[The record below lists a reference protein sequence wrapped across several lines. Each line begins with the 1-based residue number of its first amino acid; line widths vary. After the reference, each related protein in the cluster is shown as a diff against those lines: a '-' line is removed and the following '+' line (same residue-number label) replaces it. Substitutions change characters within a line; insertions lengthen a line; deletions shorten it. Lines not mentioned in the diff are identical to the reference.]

1 MHRDPIRN
9 AVELPAPS
17 AGPLSRLA
25 RLLPR
30 RKGRAAAPFKRKL
43 LVETLEQRVLMDADP
58 LAVAAVSARLDSPGE
73 ADVYTFTLDN
83 ATTVSFNSQT
93 DNGNMRWTLTGP
105 SGTVVNAQ
113 GLDSQSNAAAY
124 APLSLAAGDYKIT
137 IDGVGQTTGDYGFRL
152 LDLSR
157 ADSLPLGQP
166 VNGTFA
172 DGAQQVAYQFD
183 AQAGD
188 ALWLDTV
195 TLPSGSNLRLH
206 DPFGNR
212 IGTWSSDTE
221 LPLLPYNGRYTL
233 ILDGNSSTP
242 LNAAYAFELRALAAP
257 ATDLGTLPAA
267 GATVSGSIAEPGD
280 SAVVRFTL
288 DASRRILIDS
298 RSTNNSL
305 LMTLTGPAGLV
316 TEATSGNGLSNVGLG
331 SVDNYVSP
339 WGVLDLLAGSYTLR
353 IDGSGA
359 TVGDYALRFVDA
371 SSPTAVVRDQSTA
384 GQLNP
389 GGATHVYRIAAT
401 AGDSIRMDAGT
412 ATVGGVG
419 NTGVLGWTLYDPYGR
434 RVTQASG
441 WNDVNNIA
449 LALSGDYTLV
459 VRGDND
465 RQPATDY
472 AFTVVSLGNTPVS
485 LPAGNAVAL
494 GTTPT
499 SGSIAAAGGSQVWR
513 FTLATATT
521 VYFDPLTGG
530 MPVDMFIALQGPR
543 GTETAASTRFGGY
556 NTSYSTDG
564 AQVWNL
570 AAGDYAL
577 TVSSSS
583 SAVAAYQFRLLNL
596 AAAASPLSTGSVTQ
610 GELNPGSGVAVYS
623 FDAAAGERIFLDGR
637 SSGFTNLERRLIDPW
652 GRLVTGGT
660 ANPGT
665 DNLELA
671 LPYAGR
677 YTLLVEGHNSIA
689 TPQPY
694 SFVLERPVDRTV
706 AYDIGVAQLPGV
718 QWGTDGAN
726 PALHFDGNQVAT
738 VAADPALSIP
748 GDVSFQLRF
757 KADNLDPTWQ
767 SLLYKGNQVQDGAQR
782 NYSMWLNSAGYLH
795 LSIGTD
801 WGEYTVRTADAS
813 IQADRWYDVV
823 GVVDRANGKLRIYI
837 DGVQAAESTNTLPPA
852 SVPNR
857 TYATPLTIGNAMEN
871 WYNSVSGFEGSIS
884 EVRVW
889 SRALTAANV
898 TAFQTTAPS
907 ASDTSLALW
916 LPMNTTGA
924 STLSD
929 ASGEGRNATVT
940 SVYAGIPGVVVGTID
955 VPGQSVTYTLSLA
968 QARRVFMDA
977 LVAPGQFNVTLTGPN
992 TNLSS
997 TDLAWVDNNVDMF
1010 DLPAGEY
1017 RITVRGQGQQTG
1029 SFAFRLLDA
1038 AQATAIAYDTTVQGQ
1053 LRPGDQAQLYRFD
1066 AQAGEVVFFDALA
1079 QGGASAVLWRL
1090 VDPYGRTVFG
1100 RSGLSDRE
1108 NTTLAV
1114 AGTYTLVLDGY
1125 PYERDRWSDYSFS
1138 LRKVTPAAPQP
1149 IVLGQSL
1156 DEQAQRTAGRN
1167 GGGAVAI
1174 SSTQYVEI
1182 DGAATNLAGQMTVEA
1197 WFRIDRPSTGTWT
1210 ELFVKT
1216 DGDSSRQYGVWIN
1229 ANGQIYAEATDLNN
1243 DSRGIT
1249 SAAGLVPNV
1258 AGGQWQH
1265 VALVL
1270 DRANSQM
1277 RLLLN
1282 GAEVV
1287 SGYLSPQASLQLAD
1301 ALRLGRNAEGH
1312 VGHEGYSV
1320 SVDELRIWN
1329 VARSNAQIAAGM
1341 AANLQGNE
1349 AGLAALYR
1357 FNEASGTAV
1366 VDATGAAGAGG
1377 RIVRLADELPG
1388 LVVGR
1393 IDAPGQVKTYTFTLA
1408 SARAI
1413 YLDNFTHRHDLNW
1426 RLTGPTVNIGTSL
1439 YGADSTNSYNLLQL
1453 PAGTYTFT
1461 VDGAGAAVGE
1471 FAFRLVDAA
1480 AAQQPVALDAEVQTR
1495 LEPGAMARL
1504 FTFQASAGQRLFLDL
1519 LAYTGTQPAWRLLD
1533 PTGAQ
1538 VFGINWAADVDTFTA
1553 SRTGTYTLILE
1564 DYTAAGSAA
1573 SERDVRFAVRTVQDQ
1588 TVPLVLGTS
1597 QVRPP
1602 QWVAGPEGAGSAVQ
1616 LGDGR
1621 ELEVSASAAL
1631 DLTGNFTIEAMVRLD
1646 SYSNGWMP
1654 VVSRGSDY
1662 NHQTFGLW
1670 IGTQGQIYLD
1680 SHQLG
1685 STNPDYPFDQVWNV
1699 GSANGAV
1706 SLNAWHRLS
1715 ASVNRSTGAVAIYV
1729 DGNQVAS
1736 AQLQYYQDG
1745 PASSQPG
1752 AKLFVG
1758 ATELTDRTP
1767 LYGAVADVRVWNTA
1781 RTAAQIGA
1789 TQSTTALAGN
1799 EAGLVLL
1806 LPISGGS
1813 GSTLAVQG
1821 SAAGGL
1827 AARVQSVHA
1836 DLPATVVEG
1845 RIAQPGQ
1852 RVLYQLS
1859 VAQDTRVLFDT
1870 LTANSAFTW
1879 SLLDEGGGVVAKV
1892 NGEAL
1897 QNRRLRDADSA
1908 NSSSSLMLLRAG
1920 RSYTLV
1926 IDADG
1931 QNTGDFAF
1939 RLLNLTNAEAI
1950 AYDQTIAYP
1959 AEPANA
1965 TRLFSFSGVAGQQ
1978 IVLDELAWSGGN
1990 WPYWRLYDPFG
2001 NQIHESYFYSDSP
2014 TLTLAR
2020 TGTYV
2025 LAIEGQIDQRGV
2037 TRPSFQVHL
2046 AGTVTPPALPTGTAL
2061 TFTAGVATVNGTSTA
2076 VDTPAVYTFTLAQP
2090 RRIYIDTLNPS
2101 TNNAYYKIWNLS
2113 SPAGT
2118 VAERWAYDT
2127 DGPNQRS
2134 YYDLPASDYAFSV
2147 RTPYDWA
2154 LTPFAFK
2161 LIDIDAVAQTLT
2173 PGTAVS
2179 GTLAQANSAAFFR
2192 FDGEAGTRY
2201 FLNATTT
2208 TNTGNAYWRLLDAQT
2223 LGTVAQGYFNNQGD
2237 DLTVPR
2243 NGSYILTLE
2252 GYFDTAGQST
2262 YGFTLY
2268 KDAST
2273 TTALTLGSTV
2283 SGTLAQPGDMANYS
2297 FTLDAAKRLW
2307 FDSLTERSDIV
2318 WRILDAD
2325 GIAVFSDRDIRDY
2338 TNWYD
2343 PFTLAAGSYTLQIDG
2358 RVAAAGAF
2366 GFRLVDM
2373 ATATLLTPGT
2383 AQSGTLTPGT
2393 EVDFYAFNAQA
2404 GDSFFFDMVSR
2415 TTSQTMYWR
2424 LYDPYGQ
2431 RIWGGTD
2438 LQDVDVTQLAYTGR
2452 YTLVIEGYP
2461 GNTQSANYNVNVV
2474 PVLPQTPVAL
2484 SIGLQP
2490 APNLQVQNLQVS
2502 GADGSVHSG
2511 GTLNIAWQ
2519 TTNSGDRALDTAFQ
2533 ERVVVT
2539 NAQGQ
2544 TVVNVLLPYDPAV
2557 AGVIGIG
2564 QAKARSTQV
2573 LLPPGAAGAG
2583 LLTITVIT
2591 DTTNAVL
2598 EKGAAGESDN
2608 TLQATVNSTL
2618 LVYPDLGVGQLA
2630 ISPAAGLKAG
2640 DQVTVS
2646 WRDENRG
2653 DAAPANGWADRVVV
2667 RNTSTGAVVLDQRV
2681 TVPAGSAAIAAGG
2694 ALARQYVFSW
2704 PAGANGVGNFE
2715 VTVTADADGA
2725 VAEYNATDTA
2735 ESNNAASTQFTSAPD
2750 LTIDGLTVLTTTPV
2764 SGGLVDLQWTVRN
2777 QGNAPTP
2784 TGWFDHI
2791 VVTNVDTGT
2800 TLLNLDVFYT
2810 PTSALAVG
2818 GSATRSFQLRLPDGQ
2833 ASVGNIRFT
2842 VVADQNASNASGL
2855 AETNEGNNQAQVT
2868 RAAVL
2873 SQAANL
2879 VVTDFTAPPT
2889 QRSGD
2894 TAAFAWTVR
2903 NSGNAATPGTAW
2915 HDRIVLSADA
2925 TIGNADDVTVA
2936 TVARNGALAAGAS
2949 YTVEWSATVPAGYDG
2964 NYRFALVTDVFNTV
2978 VEPDAENDNVS
2989 ALRAALLTPYH
3000 ADLTV
3005 SELSLPA
3012 NGNGGQSVT
3021 VSWRT
3026 TNGGDA
3032 GTGNTWWYDRLWL
3045 SPTGAIGDGSGAILL
3060 GNFARSAGALAAG
3073 ASRVEQQQVTL
3084 PNGVSGSFKL
3094 VVESDIYNWVAES
3107 RFNDNNSAVSATS
3120 IVLSEAPSVDL
3131 RVQNVA
3137 GPATARPG
3145 QQQTV
3150 SWEIRNAGAGAA
3162 AAPWTDHLYL
3172 SSNGSLTGAIYLTSF
3187 THQSPLA
3194 GNSTTQANTQFWMPD
3209 VADGNW
3215 RVIVVT
3221 DVNNQVYESGAADAE
3236 TGNSGQAAAT
3246 TAVAHPDVGATGI
3259 TVSAGAAAGRAS
3271 TISWTARND
3280 GSAAAPPDWLER
3292 VFLSSNDVLDGND
3305 ILLATT
3311 TVGSAIDANGVLL
3324 RSVQAQLPAN
3334 LAAGSWRII
3343 VQSDADNALREL
3355 TAGEANNLAVSAAFA
3370 VAEAPLPNL
3379 TVSNVAGPASIRA
3392 GQAATVTWTE
3402 RNLLDEPA
3410 TGDWS
3415 AQIYLSSDNA
3425 IGGDILV
3432 GSASFTGGLAANGQ
3446 VARSAEVLL
3455 PTTLAPGAWRFVVRT
3470 DSANRVLERDE
3481 LDNAAIAATASTV
3494 PAALQLN
3501 LVASVAEAAGSFTA
3515 SLQRNGDLSSAL
3527 TVALVSSDTSE
3538 ATVPAT
3544 VTIPAGQA
3552 LVNFTV
3558 GLPADGIVDG
3568 TQLVNIAATANGV
3581 LGDNRNLN
3589 VTDSNSAAL
3598 TLTSVLAVQENQGTL
3613 TMTVSR
3619 NTDAGAGALQVRL
3632 NSANTAALRVPGIV
3646 TIPAGATSVSF
3657 QAQIMDDL
3665 EVWGTREVRV
3675 NAAADGYTAHAVNVT
3690 IADDELPELTMSFS
3704 SNQVAEGA
3712 GANAVGV
3719 TLRRDRPGTY
3729 DLVFNVLSDN
3739 RDALTVPTRVVIPAG
3754 ETEVHFNASPVDNTL
3769 SGDGSRS
3776 VNVFATMLNPA
3787 GVELRQNTAS
3797 NAILVT
3803 DDDGPT
3809 LSVTLSA
3816 DSVSELGGAITGTV
3830 KRNTATTGDL
3840 VVTLSSSDTTEA
3852 RVPTTVTILAGQDS
3866 ATFSITPQA
3875 DSTVDGTQAVTI
3887 RASASGFSSGAA
3899 GLNVTEGDLPDLLV
3913 TEIGQPP
3920 SGYAQTRIDL
3930 SWTVTNQGLATANG
3944 GFRDRVYLSRDD
3956 VLSSADRLVAA
3967 VIHTSPVPQG
3977 QSYTQTASI
3986 LLPEE
3991 TGVYRVIVVTDALSS
4006 VNEGSERNNVGVSS
4020 LPLNVRAPIT
4030 ATVQTAVT
4038 QLAVSGEAGQTVVP
4052 MTGTATDVRTGQA
4065 AANTA
4070 VKVMVRVGTVERLL
4084 DATTDA
4090 SGKFSVDFVPLPGE
4104 AGIFEIGAGFTGDK
4118 DFTVQDSFKLLAIEA
4133 SVPYIRAM
4141 GTNETPLEGSFVLEN
4156 MGNVPLTGLTAAVEG
4171 LASNFQF
4178 EVVNLATSLAGDGS
4192 VTVNWRLTGHGIT
4205 DQLVAS
4211 KGMLVLT
4218 TAEGATERLVLDLA
4232 CIPQTPKLVA
4242 TPGYLAQG
4250 MLMGRQTL
4258 VSFEVT
4264 NQGAAD
4270 TGPVTVQLPDFPWLK
4285 LVSPAVIDN
4294 IAAGGKAT
4302 VTVALSPTED
4312 NADLIRYD
4320 GNIALNARLGGL
4332 AMPFQFRAVS
4342 EAKGEM
4348 RVSVEDQLTYYAEG
4362 APKVAGATVT
4372 LTDPYTFD
4380 VVATATTDASGTVLL
4395 TGVPEGN
4402 YILTVNADKHS
4413 SYRATKMITA
4423 GTTSEQTIF
4432 LDRQLV
4438 SYSWNVVPVEIQD
4451 RYQIKLESTF
4461 ETEVPVPVITVDALK
4476 MPVVL
4481 PGVTSTITIKVSNH
4495 GLIQAE
4501 DVRIN
4506 VPNDDLFEIVALT
4519 NVIDILPAKSSVE
4532 VPITIRVKD
4541 GVTPEMLAAASL
4553 SNGGIGPEGWGSAI
4567 VKCLGI
4573 DTAYK
4578 LRCGPDGRWYSEKTD
4593 IKPVLCAMDF
4603 NEAAAGQL
4611 LSYIGDDFNLLDL
4624 GCDAL
4629 DLLLSCLDADDCLS
4643 FFINAACGAIVG
4655 GVTAGP
4661 WGAAAGAAGALDDL
4675 LACLCQILGPIGGG
4689 SGTVTGGPSGGGGGW
4704 GWWYPGGGYA
4714 SGSGWSYDIQ
4724 YVNCRGEPVSA
4735 LEQQRADEGLMAA
4748 VASGAVAPEAIA
4760 AVEAHNESRT
4770 EQLAALAADGDGIL
4784 NAEEAGICAQVRIS
4798 IEQEAVLTRTAFQ
4811 GTLQIVNGNTGVPLT
4826 GVQLVLDIRDEAGN
4840 AVNDLFAA
4848 RGPTLTGL
4856 TALDGSGVLAGG
4868 ATGSAQYL
4876 FIPTVD
4882 AARNQPTRYTIG
4894 GTLSYVEGGQKITV
4908 PLVAAQITVYPEARL
4923 NLHYFQQRDV
4933 YGDDPF
4939 TDDVVEPSEEF
4950 ALGLLAYN
4958 DGAGDARNF
4967 TITSAQ
4973 PKIIENEKGLLID
4986 FKIVGTQVGD
4996 QAQAPTLTANLGNI
5010 AAGQTQVAQWNM
5022 TSTLQGKFIDYTA
5035 TFEHLDGMGDTRL
5048 SLIESVNIHE
5058 LIRSVKANAGDA
5070 PDFLA
5075 NDDPDSDHTPD
5086 RLYMNDGSQHVVKT
5100 LANAAANRTAAP
5112 GALAVTLTADAA
5124 AGWGYFKIADP
5135 GVGYALDRIVR
5146 SDGKVLTL
5154 GREVWRT
5161 DRSFPESLAGAV
5173 RENLLHFIDEG
5184 STGSYTAYYKI
5195 DDAVAPRLVEVL
5207 PVSPDPATAPVDT
5220 VDVRFS
5226 EALDLASFSVADLAL
5241 TREGG
5246 DGSNLLAGAN
5256 GITVTQIGAAA
5267 DHLYRISGLA
5277 SFTAGNGLYRLTVN
5291 ATGIAD
5297 YAGNAGEGV
5306 LTETWG
5312 MGDIGPYVLSMA
5324 AGPAARHTPLDMVD
5338 ISFNTALDAA
5348 SFSAS
5353 DLRLERDGVVQS
5365 LAGATLTLTPL
5376 AGNQYR
5382 LSGLGA
5388 VTGTDGAYTLTLL
5401 STGLLSSGGAA
5412 GLGSQSVG
5420 WRMDTVAPR
5429 VLDVVDLIDT
5439 VRKTVVLGLDVE
5451 LSERVD
5457 LATFDY
5463 RDIVLT
5469 RTVAGIKSG
5478 NLIDA
5483 QTKVEH
5489 LSGNTYRVSGFNW
5502 VSGLEGTYEFSVS
5515 GAGLADEA
5523 GNAGTGEAGQSWL
5536 MDFHDPVAAS
5546 AIKIA
5551 PDNGQSSTDM
5561 RSNQLNFTLSGQLG
5575 EAGLSVRVTDRTTG
5589 NEIGYATVDG
5599 LNFSIAVQLD
5609 AAGIHELRVRTVD
5622 AAGNLADAV
5631 VSVFVDVVKPT
5642 LSEPLL
5648 HRDADGNV
5656 DRITLNFSEPIDP
5669 ASLTLAALSL
5679 TRDGGANLLAG
5690 ATLTRVSAT
5699 QYVLSGL
5706 AGRTDDAGSYR
5717 FSVAMPQVRDEV
5729 GNAGDGSVA
5738 LSFAGQLASTGSIS
5752 GVVYDDIDGTG
5763 TREADELAQGGWTVF
5778 ADDNDN
5784 GQLDAGEVSAVTD
5797 DVTGRYTLSGLSIGT
5812 HRIVVVAPS
5821 GWTMTPGTQVQVT
5834 LGADAPDVT
5843 QNFGAFA
5850 LASLSGT
5857 VFDDANANGVRDLEE
5872 AALAG
5877 RLVLLDANANGVADV
5892 GEATATTD
5900 AQGGYSFQDLAPA
5913 TLRVVLFAGDGYLP
5927 LLASTVYSPK
5937 SGEAFTRDIAA
5948 VRPGSISG
5956 TKYEDVNGNGQ
5967 RDAGELGVAG
5977 WTIFLDDNGNDALD
5991 TGERF
5996 TQTDADGHY
6005 VFTGLLPG
6013 SFRVVELART
6023 GWIQTAPGTVE
6034 AGGGHEQALDALLT
6048 LPGMVADVEEDLLQ
6062 AYLNETGMN
6071 YDCGC
6076 GTFVLEKY
6084 TQGQAASHFSKMDTL
6099 TDPMLASLTG
6109 QGVRVVVIDTGVDTD
6124 SSFFGPDSDGD
6135 GVSDRI
6141 VYQYDFGDGDA
6152 DANDMIGH
6160 GTNVAGVIA
6169 GQDAQYSGIATG
6181 ADLVVLKVFDANS
6194 NGYFSKLKAALEWV
6208 EANAEAYNIGV
6219 INMSLGD
6226 GGNWGEAIS
6235 RYGMGE
6241 LFERLAARG
6250 LVTIA
6255 ASGNNYY
6262 QTGGAMG
6269 VAYPGADPAVLSVGA
6284 MWAGNFGGPWRFSS
6298 GATDYTTAY
6307 GRIASFT
6314 QRDPDQIDV
6323 MAPGARFT
6331 SAGLNGGLSTMQG
6344 TSQAAA
6350 FMSGAA
6356 ALVQQAA
6363 KLLMGRYL
6371 TTGEFADLLA
6381 KNTYRAVDGD
6391 DESDNVAN
6399 TSAAYNKLDIPK
6411 LLRGLQAY
6419 AAAGGGSAG
6428 GGGQGE
6434 TPTDGPLSAYSA
6446 RTLQVTPGAT
6456 ASGQDFGNFRL
6467 GQVAGVVY
6475 ADADKDGQHD
6485 AGEAVQAGIQ
6495 VYLDANDNGSLDQGE
6510 QSTVTGADGRFAFQ
6524 SMGPGN
6530 VTLRAVA
6537 PTGQTAGNDVPL
6549 TVTSGLNQTGIALG
6563 LRSVESGAFQAVADE
6578 AAVDEDNSVTVN
6590 VLANDQISD
6599 ATGLVLELVGDGPA
6613 HGSVA
6618 LVEGQLVYTPDADF
6632 HGSDS
6637 FAYSIAGP
6645 GGRSSSATVQITVR
6659 PVNDLPT
6666 LDALPDQQLTEGQT
6680 LVLQLQASDV
6690 DGDPLRYTLLQ
6701 APEGTTLDEAT
6712 GQLRWTAVALSGPQ
6726 TVRVQVSDG
6735 QGGTAERS
6743 FSIGVQLG
6751 TLRVSAV
6758 QQFAWGFS
6766 LRFNDSIDASQ
6777 FNLYGANPDFTV
6789 TGARVGPEF
6798 GSVVFDADGKG
6809 LTWVRTGAGLEAD
6822 AYTLTLKSGAQALTS
6837 TQRGHLD
6844 GDANGQAGGDWAGQ
6858 FQVGTLPTVRLR
6870 LPDFARGPGQAVPAT
6885 ANGGVP
6891 ITLTTDG
6898 TVTSLSFLL
6907 KADPAL
6913 LRITEVRRGSQ
6924 LPAGATLSVQA
6935 AEGGVRII
6943 ITSATPLAAGNL
6955 QLLSIV
6961 GTVSATATL
6970 GSAGLMVV
6978 DQLMVNG
6985 AARPASADAGLVFV
6999 GHAGDM
7005 DGNGKYEANDVTLA
7019 QRLIVRLD
7027 NHLPWANDIDFLVV
7041 GDVTGDGVFNA
7052 SDAAMI
7058 QQRRMAGAAG
7068 TATIPAIPEQP
7079 VESTTPTLN
7088 LAGTFSNFAVANG
7101 GSIGLAAASGD
7112 TASRSTAASR
7122 DGALLPV
7129 ALKVVPSAVS
7139 QGVVA

>member
-1 MHRDPIRN
+1 MHRDPIRT
-9 AVELPAPS
+9 AVELPTPT

-73 ADVYTFTLDN
+73 VDVYTFTLDN
-83 ATTVSFNSQT
+83 ATTVSFDSQT

-124 APLSLAAGDYKIT
+124 APLTLAAGDYRLQ
-137 IDGVGQTTGDYGFRL
+137 IDGAGQTTGAYGFRL

-157 ADSLPLGQP
+157 ANSLTLGQP

-212 IGTWSSDTE
+212 IGTWAGDTE
-221 LPLLPYNGRYTL
+221 LPLLPYTGRYTL

-242 LNAAYAFELRALAAP
+242 LNAAYAFELRELAAP
-257 ATDLGTLPAA
+257 VTDLGTLPAA
-267 GATVSGSIAEPGD
+267 GATVSGNIAEPGD
-280 SAVVRFTL
+280 SAVVRFTV
-288 DASRRILIDS
+288 DGSRRILIDS
-298 RSTNNSL
+298 RSVSNNLS
-305 LMTLTGPAGLV
+305 MTLTGPAGVV
-316 TEATSGNGLSNVGLG
+316 TEATGGSTLANQGLG
-331 SVDNYVSP
+331 NVDSYASP
-339 WGVLDLLAGSYTLR
+339 WGVLDLPAGSYTLR

-359 TVGDYALRFVDA
+359 AVGAYALRLLDA
-371 SSPTAVVRDQSTA
+371 SSPTAVVRGQSTA

-389 GGATHVYRIAAT
+389 GGAAHVYRIAAT
-401 AGDSIRMDAGT
+401 AGDSIRLDTGT
-412 ATVGGVG
+412 ATVGGVS

-434 RVTQASG
+434 RVTQASS
-441 WNDVNNIA
+441 WYDVDNIA

-465 RQPATDY
+465 RTPATDY
-472 AFTVVSLGNTPVS
+472 AFTVVGLGNTPVS
-485 LPAGNAVAL
+485 LPAGTNVAL
-494 GTTPT
+494 GTAPT

-521 VYFDPLTGG
+521 VYFDPLTAG
-530 MPVDMFIALQGPR
+530 MPYDMYVALQGPR
-543 GTETAASTRFGGY
+543 GTETASGTRFGGY
-556 NTSYSTDG
+556 YNSYGDDG
-564 AQVWNL
+564 AQAWNL

-577 TVSSSS
+577 TISSSS
-583 SAVAAYQFRLLNL
+583 SAVAAYRFRLLDL
-596 AAAASPLSTGSVTQ
+596 AAAASPLPSGSVVQ

-637 SSGFTNLERRLIDPW
+637 SNGFTNLERRLLDPW
-652 GRLVTGGT
+652 GRPVAGGT

-665 DNLELA
+665 DNLEVA

-757 KADNLDPTWQ
+757 KADNLDQTWQ

-823 GVVDRANGKLRIYI
+823 GVVDRTSGKLRIYI
-837 DGVQAAESTNTLPPA
+837 DGVQAVESASALPPA
-852 SVPNR
+852 TVTNR
-857 TYATPLTIGNAMEN
+857 TYATPLTIGNAQEN
-871 WYNSVSGFEGSIS
+871 WSNAVSGFEGSIS

-889 SRALTAANV
+889 NRALTAANV

-907 ASDTSLALW
+907 ASDTSLVLW
-916 LPMNTTGA
+916 LPLNTSGA
-924 STLSD
+924 TVLAD
-929 ASGEGRNATVT
+929 ASGEGRNATVS
-940 SVYAGIPGVVVGTID
+940 SVYAGIAGAVVGDIA
-955 VPGQSVTYTLSLA
+955 VPGQSITYTLSLP

-977 LVAPGQFNVTLTGPN
+977 LVSPGQFNVTLSGPN
-992 TNLSS
+992 TNLAS
-997 TDLAWVDNNVDMF
+997 TDLAWVDNANNLL

-1017 RITVRGQGQQTG
+1017 RITVRGQGQHTG

-1038 AQATAIAYDTTVQGQ
+1038 AQATAIAYDTTVQGE
-1053 LRPGDQAQLYRFD
+1053 LRPGDEAQLYRFD

-1079 QGGASAVLWRL
+1079 EGGASAAQWRL
-1090 VDPYGRTVFG
+1090 IDPYGRAVFTQA
-1100 RSGLSDRE
+1100 GLADRE

-1114 AGTYTLVLDGY
+1114 AGTYTLVVDGY
-1125 PYERDRWSDYSFS
+1125 AYERDRWSSYSFS

-1156 DEQAQRTAGRN
+1156 DGQAQRTAGRN

-1174 SSTQYVEI
+1174 SGTQYVEI

-1216 DGDSSRQYGVWIN
+1216 DEASSRQYGVWIN
-1229 ANGQIYAEATDLNN
+1229 ADGQIYAEATDLNN
-1243 DSRGIT
+1243 DSRSIT
-1249 SAAGLVPNV
+1249 SAAGLVPNE
-1258 AGGQWQH
+1258 ANGQWQH

-1282 GAEVV
+1282 GTEVA
-1287 SGYLSPQASLQLAD
+1287 SGYLSPQASLQLDD

-1312 VGHEGYSV
+1312 AAHEGYSV

-1341 AANLQGNE
+1341 ASNLQGNE

-1357 FNEASGTAV
+1357 FNEASGATV
-1366 VDATGAAGAGG
+1366 VDATGAAGASG
-1377 RIVRLADELPG
+1377 RLVRLADELPG

-1393 IDAPGQVKTYTFTLA
+1393 IDTPGQVRTYTFTLD

-1426 RLTGPTVNIGTSL
+1426 RLAGPTVDIGTSL

-1461 VDGAGAAVGE
+1461 IDGAGAAVGE
-1471 FAFRLVDAA
+1471 YAFRLVDAA

-1504 FTFQASAGQRLFLDL
+1504 FTFSASAGQRLFLDML
-1519 LAYTGTQPAWRLLD
+1519 SYTGAQPAWRLLD

-1538 VFGINWAADVDTFTA
+1538 VFGVGWANDVDTFA
-1553 SRTGTYTLILE
+1553 VGRTGTYTLILE

-1573 SERDVRFAVRTVQDQ
+1573 SERDVRFTVRTVEDQ
-1588 TVPLVLGTS
+1588 TTNLVLGTS
-1597 QVRPP
+1597 QIRAP
-1602 QWVAGPEGAGSAVQ
+1602 QWVAGPEGAGSAVR
-1616 LGDGR
+1616 LGEGR
-1621 ELEVSASAAL
+1621 ELEVPASAAL

-1646 SYSNGWMP
+1646 SYSGGWMP
-1654 VVSRGSDY
+1654 IVSRGSDF

-1670 IGTQGQIYLD
+1670 VGAQGQIYLD

-1685 STNPDYPFDQVWNV
+1685 SNNPDYPYDQFWNV
-1699 GSANGAV
+1699 GSAAGAV

-1715 ASVNRSTGAVAIYV
+1715 ASVNRSTGAVAVYV
-1729 DGNQVAS
+1729 DGAQVGS

-1745 PASSQPG
+1745 AASSQPN

-1767 LYGAVADVRVWNTA
+1767 LYGAVADLRVWNTA

-1806 LPISGGS
+1806 LPITGGS
-1813 GSTLAVQG
+1813 GNVLAG
-1821 SAAGGL
+1821 SGSSGLGG
-1827 AARVQSVHA
+1827 RVQSVNA
-1836 DLPATVVEG
+1836 GLSATVVEG
-1845 RIAQPGQ
+1845 SITQPGQ

-1870 LTANSAFTW
+1870 LTTDGNFTW

-1897 QNRRLRDADSA
+1897 QNRRLRDADA
-1908 NSSSSLMLLRAG
+1908 AHSSNSLMLLRAG

-1926 IDADG
+1926 VDADG

-1939 RLLNLTNAEAI
+1939 RLLNLANAQAI
-1950 AYDQTIAYP
+1950 GYDQSTAYT

-1978 IVLDELAWSGGN
+1978 IVLDELAWAGNN

-2025 LAIEGQIDQRGV
+2025 LAIEGQVDQRG
-2037 TRPSFQVHL
+2037 TTTQTFQVHL
-2046 AGTVTPPALPTGTAL
+2046 AGTVAPPALPTGTAL

-2090 RRIYIDTLNPS
+2090 RRIYIDTLTPS
-2101 TNNAYYKIWNLS
+2101 TNNAYYKLWNLS
-2113 SPAGT
+2113 SAAGT
-2118 VAERWAYDT
+2118 VAERWAHDT

-2134 YYDLPASDYAFSV
+2134 YYDLPAGDYAFSV

-2161 LIDIDAVAQTLT
+2161 LIDIDTVAQTLT

-2179 GTLAQANSAAFFR
+2179 GTLAPANTAAFFR
-2192 FDGEAGTRY
+2192 FDGEAGARY

-2223 LGTVAQGYFNNQGD
+2223 LATVQQGYFNNQGD
-2237 DLTVPR
+2237 GLTVPR
-2243 NGSYILTLE
+2243 DGSYILTLE
-2252 GYFDTAGQST
+2252 GYYDTAGQSS

-2268 KDAST
+2268 RDADATS
-2273 TTALTLGSTV
+2273 ALTLGSTV
-2283 SGTLAQPGDMANYS
+2283 SASFAQPGDTGNYT

-2307 FDSLTERSDIV
+2307 FDSFTERSDIV

-2325 GIAVFSDRDIRDY
+2325 GVAVFSDRDIRDY

-2343 PFTLAAGSYTLQIDG
+2343 PFTLAAGSYTLQVDG
-2358 RVAAAGAF
+2358 RVAAAGAYS
-2366 GFRLVDM
+2366 FRLVDVG
-2373 ATATLLTPGT
+2373 AAALVTPGT

-2415 TTSQTMYWR
+2415 TTNQTMYWR

-2431 RIWGGTD
+2431 RVWGGTD

-2452 YTLVIEGYP
+2452 YTLAIEGYP
-2461 GNTQSANYNVNVV
+2461 GNTQSASYSFNVV
-2474 PVLPQTPVAL
+2474 PVLPQAPVAL

-2490 APNLQVQNLQVS
+2490 APNLQVQNLQLS

-2519 TTNSGDRALDTAFQ
+2519 TINTGDRALDTAFQ
-2533 ERVVVT
+2533 ERVIVT

-2544 TVVNVLLPYDPAV
+2544 TVVNALLAYDPAV
-2557 AGVIGIG
+2557 LGAIGIG

-2583 LLTITVIT
+2583 ALTVTVVT
-2591 DTTNAVL
+2591 DTANAVR

-2618 LVYPDLGVGQLA
+2618 LVYPDLGVTQLG
-2630 ISPAAGLKAG
+2630 ITPAAGLKAG

-2653 DAAPANGWADRVVV
+2653 DAAPANGWVDRVVV
-2667 RNTSTGAVVLDQRV
+2667 RNLSTGAVVLDQRV
-2681 TVPAGSAAIAAGG
+2681 AVPTGSAAIAAGG
-2694 ALARQYVFSW
+2694 TLARQYVFSW
-2704 PAGANGVGNFE
+2704 PAGVNGIGNFE
-2715 VTVTADADGA
+2715 VTITADADGA

-2735 ESNNAASTQFTSAPD
+2735 ESNNAASVAFTSAPD
-2750 LTIDGLTVLTTTPV
+2750 LSIDGLTVLTATPV

-2791 VVTNVDTGT
+2791 VATNVDTGA

-2810 PTSALAVG
+2810 PTTALAVG
-2818 GSATRSFQLRLPDGQ
+2818 GSATRTFQLRLPDGQ

-2842 VVADQNASNASGL
+2842 VVADQNASGASSL
-2855 AETNEGNNQAQVT
+2855 AETNEANNQAQVT
-2868 RAAVL
+2868 KAAVL

-2879 VVTDFTAPPT
+2879 VVTAFTAPAT

-2894 TAAFAWTVR
+2894 AAAFAWTVR

-2936 TVARNGALAAGAS
+2936 TVARNGALAVGAS

-2978 VEPDAENDNVS
+2978 AEPDAENDNVS

-3005 SELSLPA
+3005 GELALPA
-3012 NGNGGQSVT
+3012 SGNGGQSVT
-3021 VSWRT
+3021 VTWRT
-3026 TNGGDA
+3026 TNQGDA
-3032 GTGNTWWYDRLWL
+3032 ATGNTWWYDRLWL
-3045 SPTGAIGDGSGAILL
+3045 SPTGAIGEGSGAILL
-3060 GNFARSAGALAAG
+3060 GDFARSGGALAAG
-3073 ASRVEQQQVTL
+3073 ASRVDQQQVTL

-3107 RFNDNNSAVSATS
+3107 RFNGNNSAVSTAA

-3172 SSNGSLTGAIYLTSF
+3172 SSNGSLSGAIYLTSF

-3194 GNSTTQANTQFWMPD
+3194 GNATTQANAQFWMPD

-3215 RVIVVT
+3215 RVLVVT
-3221 DVNNQVYESGAADAE
+3221 DAANQVYESGAADAE
-3236 TGNSGQAAAT
+3236 SANTGQAAAA
-3246 TAVAHPDVGATGI
+3246 TAVTHPDVRATDI
-3259 TVSAGAAAGRAS
+3259 TVAAGAAAGRAS
-3271 TISWTARND
+3271 TIAWTARND

-3292 VFLSSNDVLDGND
+3292 VFLSSDDLLDGND
-3305 ILLATT
+3305 ILLATA
-3311 TVGSAIDANGVLL
+3311 TVGSAIDANGVLQ
-3324 RSVQAQLPAN
+3324 RSVQAQLPAS

-3343 VQSDADNALREL
+3343 VQSDAGNALREL
-3355 TAGEANNLAVSAAFA
+3355 AGENNNVSMSAAFS

-3379 TVSNVAGPASIRA
+3379 AVGNVAGPASMRP

-3402 RNLLDEPA
+3402 RNTLAEPA

-3432 GSASFTGGLAANGQ
+3432 GTANFTGGLAANGQ
-3446 VARSAEVLL
+3446 VARSAEVQL

-3470 DSANRVLERDE
+3470 DSANRVAERDE
-3481 LDNAAIAATASTV
+3481 LDNAAIAANASQV
-3494 PAALQLN
+3494 SAALQLN
-3501 LVASVAEAAGSFTA
+3501 LVASVAEAAGTVTA
-3515 SLQRNGDLSSAL
+3515 SLQRNGDLSGPL

-3552 LVNFTV
+3552 LVNFTIA
-3558 GLPADGIVDG
+3558 LPADGIVDG
-3568 TQLVNIAATANGV
+3568 TQTVNIAASANGV
-3581 LGDNRNLN
+3581 LGDSRALS
-3589 VTDSNSAAL
+3589 VTDSNTAAL
-3598 TLTSVLAVQENQGTL
+3598 TLSAVLAVQENQGTL

-3619 NTDAGAGALQVRL
+3619 NTDASAGALQVRL

-3657 QAQIMDDL
+3657 SAQLLDDQ

-3675 NAAADGYTAHAVNVT
+3675 NAAADGYTAHSVNVA

-3729 DLVFNVLSDN
+3729 DLVLNVFSDN
-3739 RDALTVPTRVVIPAG
+3739 LDALTVPTRVVIPAG
-3754 ETEVHFNASPVDNTL
+3754 ETTVHFNASPVDNTL
-3769 SGDGSRS
+3769 SGDGIRS
-3776 VNVFATMLNPA
+3776 ATVFAKMLNPS
-3787 GVELRQNTAS
+3787 GSEIRQNNTSAVM
-3797 NAILVT
+3797 LVT

-3816 DSVSELGGAITGTV
+3816 DSVGELGGALTGTV
-3830 KRNTATTGDL
+3830 RRNTGTTGDL
-3840 VVTLSSSDTTEA
+3840 VVTLTSSDTTEA
-3852 RVPTTVTILAGQDS
+3852 RVPATVTILAGQNS
-3866 ATFSITPQA
+3866 ATFSVAPQA
-3875 DSTVDGTQAVTI
+3875 DNVVDGTQAVTI
-3887 RASASGFSSGAA
+3887 RASASGYSSGAA
-3899 GLNVTEGDLPDLLV
+3899 GLNVTEGDLPDLV
-3913 TEIGQPP
+3913 VSEIGQPA

-3930 SWTVTNQGLATANG
+3930 SWTVTNQGLVTANG
-3944 GFRDRVYLSRDD
+3944 GFRDRVFLSRDD
-3956 VLSSADRLVAA
+3956 VLSAADRLVAA
-3967 VIHTSPVPQG
+3967 VIHTNPVPQG

-3991 TGVYRVIVVTDALSS
+3991 TGVYRVIVVTDALST

-4020 LPLNVRAPIT
+4020 LPLNVRAPVT

-4052 MTGTATDVRTGQA
+4052 MTGTATDARTGQA

-4104 AGIFEIGAGFTGDK
+4104 AGVFEIGAGFAGDK
-4118 DFTVQDSFKLLAIEA
+4118 DFTVQDSFKLLGIEA

-4141 GTNETPLEGSFVLEN
+4141 GTNETPLAGSFVLEN
-4156 MGNVPLTGLTAAVEG
+4156 MGNVPLTGLTASVEG

-4178 EVVNLATSLAGDGS
+4178 EVVNLASGLAGDGS

-4250 MLMGRQTL
+4250 MLLGRQTL

-4285 LVSPAVIDN
+4285 LVSASVIDN

-4302 VTVALSPTED
+4302 VTVALTPTAD
-4312 NADLIRYD
+4312 NAELIRYD

-4332 AMPFQFRAVS
+4332 AMPFQFRATS

-4362 APKVAGATVT
+4362 APKLAGATVT

-4380 VVATATTDASGTVLL
+4380 VVATATTDASGSVLL
-4395 TGVPEGN
+4395 SGIPEGN

-4413 SYRATKMITA
+4413 SYRATKTITA
-4423 GTTSEQTIF
+4423 GTTSEETIF

-4438 SYSWNVVPVEIQD
+4438 SYSWNVVPVDIQD

-4476 MPVVL
+4476 MPVIL
-4481 PGVTSTITIKVSNH
+4481 PGVTSTITIKVTNH

-4519 NVIDILPAKSSVE
+4519 NVIDILPAKSTVE
-4532 VPITIRVKD
+4532 VPITIRLKD
-4541 GVTPEMLAAASL
+4541 GVTPQMVAAASL
-4553 SNGGIGPEGWGSAI
+4553 SGNPVETEGWGSAI

-4578 LRCGPDGRWYSEKTD
+4578 LRCGADGRWYSEKTD

-4603 NEAAAGQL
+4603 NEAARGQL
-4611 LSYIGDDFNLLDL
+4611 LDYIGGDFNLLDL

-4629 DLLLSCLDADDCLS
+4629 DLLLNCTGIVENDCIS
-4643 FFINAACGAIVG
+4643 FIINAACGAIVG
-4655 GVTAGP
+4655 GITAGP
-4661 WGAAAGAAGALDDL
+4661 AGAAAGAAGAASDL
-4675 LACLCQILGPIGGG
+4675 LACLCQILGPLGGG

-4714 SGSGWSYDIQ
+4714 SGTGWSYNIQ

-4735 LEQQRADEGLMAA
+4735 VEQQRADEGLMAA

-4760 AVEAHNESRT
+4760 AVEAHNEARA
-4770 EQLAALAADGDGIL
+4770 EKLAALAADGDGIL

-4840 AVNDLFAA
+4840 AVNGLFAT

-4868 ATGSAQYL
+4868 ATGSAQYM

-4882 AARNQPTRYTIG
+4882 AARDLPTRYTIG

-4908 PLVAAQITVYPEARL
+4908 PLMAAQITVYPEARL

-4933 YGDDPF
+4933 FSDDPF
-4939 TDDVVEPSEEF
+4939 TEEVEPSEEF

-4958 DGAGDARNF
+4958 DGKGDARNF

-4996 QAQAPTLTANLGNI
+4996 QAVAPTLTANLGNI
-5010 AAGQTQVAQWNM
+5010 AAGQTQVAQWNL

-5075 NDDPDSDHTPD
+5075 NDDPDSAHTPD
-5086 RLYMNDGSQHVVKT
+5086 RLYMNDGSQHVVRT
-5100 LANAAANRTAAP
+5100 LANTSANRTAAP
-5112 GALAVTLTADAA
+5112 GALSVALKADAA
-5124 AGWGYFKIADP
+5124 SGWGYFKIADP

-5146 SDGKVLTL
+5146 SDGKVLSL

-5161 DRSFPESLAGAV
+5161 DRSFPDALTGAV
-5173 RENLLHFIDEG
+5173 RENVLHFIDEN
-5184 STGSYTAYYKI
+5184 STGSYTAFFKI
-5195 DDAVAPRLVEVL
+5195 DDAVAPRLVEIL
-5207 PVSPDPATAPVDT
+5207 AVSPDPATAPVDT

-5241 TREGG
+5241 ALEGG
-5246 DGSNLLAGAN
+5246 DGSNLLAGAS
-5256 GITVTQIGAAA
+5256 GITVAQIGAAA

-5277 SFTAGNGLYRLTVN
+5277 NFTAGSGLYRLTVN

-5297 YAGNAGEGV
+5297 YAGNAGQGV

-5324 AGPAARHTPLDMVD
+5324 AGPAARHTALDVVD
-5338 ISFNTALDAA
+5338 ITFNTALDAA
-5348 SFSAS
+5348 SFSAG

-5365 LAGATLTLTPL
+5365 LAGATLTLTAL

-5382 LSGLGA
+5382 LGGLA
-5388 VTGTDGAYTLTLL
+5388 SATVPDGNYTLTLL

-5469 RTVAGIKSG
+5469 RTVNGIKSG

-5483 QTKVEH
+5483 QTKVEY

-5502 VSGLEGTYEFSVS
+5502 VSGLEGSYQFSVD

-5523 GNAGTGEAGQSWL
+5523 GNAGTGQASQSWF
-5536 MDFHDPVAAS
+5536 MDFHDPAA
-5546 AIKIA
+5546 ATNLQIA
-5551 PDNGQSSTDM
+5551 PDNGVSGSDM
-5561 RSNQLNFTLSGQLG
+5561 RSNQLNFTLTGSLG

-5599 LNFSIAVQLD
+5599 QSFRIAVQLD

-5631 VSVFVDVVKPT
+5631 VTVFVDVVKPT
-5642 LSEPLL
+5642 LAEPVL

-5656 DRITLNFSEPIDP
+5656 DTLTLNFSEAIDA

-5679 TRDGGANLLAG
+5679 TRDGGANLLQG

-5699 QYVLSGL
+5699 QYVLGGL
-5706 AGRTDDAGSYR
+5706 AARTADAGSYR

-5729 GNAGDGSVA
+5729 GNAGEGSVA
-5738 LSFAGQLASTGSIS
+5738 LQFSGLQASTGSIS

-5763 TREADELAQGGWTVF
+5763 TRESDELAQGGWTVF
-5778 ADDNDN
+5778 ADDNSN
-5784 GQLDAGEVSAVTD
+5784 GRLDAGEVSAVTD
-5797 DVTGRYTLSGLSIGT
+5797 EVTGRYTLSGLSIGT
-5812 HRIVVVAPS
+5812 HRIMVVAPS
-5821 GWTMTPGTQVQVT
+5821 GWTMTPGTLVQVT
-5834 LGADAPDVT
+5834 VGADAPEVT

-5857 VFDDANANGVRDLEE
+5857 VFDDANANGLRDIEE

-5877 RLVLLDANANGVADV
+5877 RLVLLDANNNGVADA
-5892 GEATATTD
+5892 GEATTTTD

-5948 VRPGSISG
+5948 VRSGSISG
-5956 TKYEDVNGNGQ
+5956 VKYEDTNGNGQ

-5977 WTIFLDDNGNDALD
+5977 WTVFLDDNGNDALD
-5991 TGERF
+5991 AGERS
-5996 TQTDADGHY
+5996 TLTDAEGRY

-6013 SFRVVELART
+6013 SFRVVEQART

-6062 AYLNETGMN
+6062 AYLNGTGMN

-6109 QGVRVVVIDTGVDTD
+6109 QGVRVVVIDTGIDTD

-6135 GVSDRI
+6135 GVADRI

-6181 ADLVVLKVFDANS
+6181 SDLVVLKVFDANS
-6194 NGYFSKLKAALEWV
+6194 QGYFSKLKAALEWV
-6208 EANAEAYNIGV
+6208 DANAEAYNIGV
-6219 INMSLGD
+6219 VNMSLGD

-6235 RYGMGE
+6235 RYGMGD

-6255 ASGNNYY
+6255 AAGNNYY

-6269 VAYPGADPAVLSVGA
+6269 VAYPGSDPAVLSVGA

-6363 KLLMGRYL
+6363 KQLMGRYL

-6391 DESDNVAN
+6391 DESDNVVN
-6399 TSAAYNKLDIPK
+6399 TSASYNKLDIPK

-6419 AAAGGGSAG
+6419 AAAGGGSTG
-6428 GGGQGE
+6428 GGGQAE
-6434 TPTDGPLSAYSA
+6434 TPTDSPLSAYSA
-6446 RTLQVTPGAT
+6446 RTLTVTPGA
-6456 ASGQDFGNFRL
+6456 SVGGQDFGNFRL

-6475 ADADKDGQHD
+6475 TDADKDGQQD

-6510 QSTVTGADGRFAFQ
+6510 QSMVTGADGRFAFHG
-6524 SMGPGN
+6524 MGPGS

-6537 PTGQTAGNDVPL
+6537 PSGQVAGNSLPL
-6549 TVTSGLNQTGIALG
+6549 AVTSGLDQAGIALG
-6563 LRSVESGAFQAVADE
+6563 LRSVDAGAFQATDDE
-6578 AAVDEDNSVTVN
+6578 ATLDEDGSVTVN
-6590 VLANDQISD
+6590 VLANDQVAD
-6599 ATGLVLELVGDGPA
+6599 AAGLVLSVIGDGPA
-6613 HGSVA
+6613 HGTVA

-6637 FAYSIAGP
+6637 FAYNIAGP

-6659 PVNDLPT
+6659 AVNDLPT
-6666 LDALPDQQLTEGQT
+6666 LDTLPDQQLSEGQA
-6680 LVLQLQASDV
+6680 LVLQLQARDV
-6690 DGDPLRYTLLQ
+6690 DGDTLRYTLLQ

-6712 GQLRWTAVALSGPQ
+6712 GQLRWTAVALPGPQ

-6743 FSIGVQLG
+6743 FSVAVQMG

-6766 LRFNDSIDASQ
+6766 LRFNDTIDASQ

-6789 TGARVGPEF
+6789 TGARAGQVF

-6809 LTWVRTGAGLEAD
+6809 LTWVRTGAALESD
-6822 AYTLTLKSGAQALTS
+6822 AYTLQLKSGAQALTS

-6844 GDANGQAGGDWAGQ
+6844 GDADGQAGGDWGGQ
-6858 FQVGTLPTVRLR
+6858 FQVGTLPAVRLR

-6885 ANGGVP
+6885 ANGGMP
-6891 ITLTTDG
+6891 ITLSTDG

-6924 LPAGATLSVQA
+6924 LPAGATLTVQA
-6935 AEGGVRII
+6935 AEGGVRIT
-6943 ITSATPLAAGNL
+6943 ITTASALPAGSL
-6955 QLLSIV
+6955 QLLGVV

-6970 GSAGLMVV
+6970 GSAGLLVV
-6978 DQLMVNG
+6978 DQLVVNG
-6985 AARPASADAGLVFV
+6985 AARPESADAGLVFV
-6999 GHAGDM
+6999 GYAGDM
-7005 DGNGKYEANDVTLA
+7005 DGNGKYEAADVTGV

-7041 GDVTGDGVFNA
+7041 GDVNGDGALNA
-7052 SDAAMI
+7052 MDSAMV
-7058 QQRRMAGAAG
+7058 QQRRLAVSGS
-7068 TATIPAIPEQP
+7068 TATIPAIPATP
-7079 VESTTPTLN
+7079 VQSDVPVLN
-7088 LAGTFSNFAVANG
+7088 LSGSLANFALANG
-7101 GSIGLAAASGD
+7101 GSIGLA
-7112 TASRSTAASR
+7112 TASSDSATRSAAASR
-7122 DGALLPV
+7122 DAALPTV

-7139 QGVVA
+7139 QGARA